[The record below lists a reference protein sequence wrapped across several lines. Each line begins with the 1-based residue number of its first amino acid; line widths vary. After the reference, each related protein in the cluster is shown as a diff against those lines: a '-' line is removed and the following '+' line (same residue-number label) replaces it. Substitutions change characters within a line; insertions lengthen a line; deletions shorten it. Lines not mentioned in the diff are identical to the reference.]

1 MTDSGDR
8 LEPAAHDTHQM
19 SARPVLTLAL
29 RDGGIFAAVVAV
41 VAGLIG
47 LMVNGTAGLYGG
59 LLGAATAAVY
69 LGLTAAS
76 MLVAG
81 SVTKGD
87 QTSPKFFAI
96 IMGTWVVKLI
106 LFIVLL
112 VVLGRQ
118 SWLDGRVFFFTV
130 IVAVLGSLAIDCLAF
145 IRARVPYVDV
155 ALPQA
160 ASGAAQ
166 HDETTDQNPRS

>member
-8 LEPAAHDTHQM
+8 LEPATPTKTPM
-19 SARPVLTLAL
+19 SARPMLTLAL
-29 RDGGIFAAVVAV
+29 RDGGIFAAAVAV

-47 LMVNGTAGLYGG
+47 LFVSGTAGLFGG

-87 QTSPKFFAI
+87 QTSPKFFGI
-96 IMGTWVVKLI
+96 ILGTWVAKLI
-106 LFIVLL
+106 LFIVILL
-112 VVLGRQ
+112 LLGRQ

-130 IVAVLGSLAIDCLAF
+130 IIAVIGSLVIDCLAF
-145 IRARVPYVDV
+145 LRARVPYVDV
-155 ALPQA
+155 TLPQA
-160 ASGAAQ
+160 SGGAEQ
-166 HDETTDQNPRS
+166 GTSSDQTSRP